1 MRGIIESGGELTPRQ
16 SSYAKEGGWLGF
28 AHWVR
33 DKILTPLLP
42 VPPDPPDS
50 ISGDEFKLP
59 FNITTAAN
67 TTLVPPQS
75 FNIEV
80 LEIFIYVVGQN
91 TIRLFVDA
99 IPQTAPLVMPDKAT
113 MNVPPFTLQAGRAV
127 VLNTAVAGSVVGA
140 VRYRYVQPLGHGT
153 V

>member
-1 MRGIIESGGELTPRQ
+1 MRGIIQSGGKLTPRQ

-33 DKILTPLLP
+33 DKILTPLFP

-50 ISGDEFKLP
+50 LSGDEIRLP
-59 FNITTAAN
+59 YNITTAGN
-67 TTLVPPQS
+67 TTIVPPQS
-75 FNIEV
+75 FNVEI

-91 TIRLFVDA
+91 TIRLFVDSV
-99 IPQTAPLVMPDKAT
+99 PQTAPLNMPDKAT
-113 MNVPPFTLQAGRAV
+113 MNVPPFALQAGRAV
-127 VLNTAVAGSVVGA
+127 IMNTSVAASVVGA

>member
-75 FNIEV
+75 FNIE
-80 LEIFIYVVGQN
+80 LFSIWRTRQKPRQN
-91 TIRLFVDA
+91 LF
-99 IPQTAPLVMPDKAT
+99 PNRSKH
-113 MNVPPFTLQAGRAV
+113 PPSQ
-127 VLNTAVAGSVVGA
+127 
-140 VRYRYVQPLGHGT
+140 
-153 V
+153 